1 MNFYPSPAL
10 SVLSFACVLHCG
22 ELPMGVLHF
31 WCSRPTVMQ
40 LRVKKPNWKAGP
52 SVIPAVRL
60 AVDRINNRTDI
71 LQGYKILLLE
81 GNSGC
86 QNEPTSAYRFVSNIF
101 YDGAFPR
108 TFPNVVGV
116 IGPGCS
122 ESAVLLG
129 TLGARNDVSLI
140 QISPAATSPLL
151 STETRSA
158 CSALHIVSSWLSTR
172 GKMWP
177 YYTIIPVSTFV

>member
-1 MNFYPSPAL
+1 MFSTVVKLPDGSIAL
-10 SVLSFACVLHCG
+10 LVLAPYGDAAAG
-22 ELPMGVLHF
+22 E
-31 WCSRPTVMQ
+31 
-40 LRVKKPNWKAGP
+40 KPNWKAGP

-116 IGPGCS
+116 IGPGCMLRVGS
-122 ESAVLLG
+122 
-129 TLGARNDVSLI
+129 
-140 QISPAATSPLL
+140 SP
-151 STETRSA
+151 R
-158 CSALHIVSSWLSTR
+158 
-172 GKMWP
+172 
-177 YYTIIPVSTFV
+177 YTGSKK